1 MKVDGYYSE
10 HFLTQHYM
18 LRQLAIY
25 RESRDAIVHRERLI
39 LDICGNT
46 LPSWLKEQKAQ
57 PVKARLLSISTGCP
71 HNCPLS
77 FLHAQAHTNVSLHS
91 PQIASCL

>member
-25 RESRDAIVHRERLI
+25 RASRDAIVHRERLI
-39 LDICGNT
+39 LDICGNN

-71 HNCPLS
+71 ISALS
-77 FLHAQAHTNVSLHS
+77 LSYMHRHTHMSLYTH
-91 PQIASCL
+91 LK